1 MPPVRLLREVC
12 EAPGQNQDMLRRDY
26 VSWLAWK
33 CLGFPRLAKGGGAR
47 GRSGHLCCPHN
58 WDPDKQ
64 QKMDGW
70 MNSRSFLKSKI
81 NQCFPSEL
89 LRHRWFFPIVTWIYW
104 KKPHKNFEVGWR
116 FMLSLVSQKFWKSLH
131 FKYRDIQ
138 QTCNI
143 FLCFIHKACSL
154 NKERSLSN
162 MSKLS
167 FRTCKEH
174 YFTAI
179 SCTLERYFGNEM
191 YVRSRTCFN
200 HPITQFTPFQV
211 FSIFLNLFFHSWNF
225 HMAASCT

>member
-1 MPPVRLLREVC
+1 MVWAFMPPVRLLREVC

-116 FMLSLVSQKFWKSLH
+116 FMLSLVSQFMFYTQSLQSEQREKS
-131 FKYRDIQ
+131 
-138 QTCNI
+138 
-143 FLCFIHKACSL
+143 
-154 NKERSLSN
+154 E
-162 MSKLS
+162 
-167 FRTCKEH
+167 
-174 YFTAI
+174 
-179 SCTLERYFGNEM
+179 
-191 YVRSRTCFN
+191 
-200 HPITQFTPFQV
+200 
-211 FSIFLNLFFHSWNF
+211 
-225 HMAASCT
+225 